1 MRFTATFLALIP
13 LVYAIPASEHT
24 PTLTSRTPG
33 TVFVCANAPWVEP
46 CTKFSGASGECVN
59 FSASF
64 QDDMSSVGPDSGQQC
79 FFFADVGCKGP
90 SFGPIRSPG
99 AANLA
104 TVPAPSST
112 IGTFND
118 RLSSF
123 KCFFG

>member
-1 MRFTATFLALIP
+1 MKFTAAFLTLIP
-13 LVYAIPASEHT
+13 LVYAIPAPEHT

-64 QDDMSSVGPDSGQQC
+64 QDDISSVGPDSGQQC
-79 FFFADVGCKGP
+79 FFFAQGP
-90 SFGPIRSPG
+90 SFGPLRRPG

-104 TVPAPSST
+104 TVPAPSFT

-123 KCFFG
+123 K